1 MSIHRLEH
9 TQILPAGLET
19 CWRFF
24 SDPRNLSKITP
35 AELDFK
41 ILTELPSQ
49 MHAGLKIEYRV
60 RPLLGI
66 PMRWVSE
73 ITEVEPLQSFADKQ
87 LKGPYRT
94 WCHRHE
100 FRALDADHTEM
111 RDLIDYSL
119 WLGPLGDLAHL
130 LVVRRQLKHIFD
142 YRTAAVERIFGPA

>member
-1 MSIHRLEH
+1 MSTHRLEH
-9 TQILPAGLET
+9 TQIIPAGLET
-19 CWRFF
+19 CWTFF

-41 ILTELPSQ
+41 VLTELPSQ
-49 MHAGLKIEYRV
+49 MYAGLKIEYRV

-73 ITEVEPLQSFADKQ
+73 IKEVEPLQSFADEQ

-100 FRALDADHTEM
+100 FRTLDADHTEM

-142 YRTAAVERIFGPA
+142 YRMAAVERIFSPA

>member
-9 TQILPAGLET
+9 TQIIPAGLET
-19 CWRFF
+19 CWTFF

-41 ILTELPSQ
+41 ILTELPPQ

-73 ITEVEPLQSFADKQ
+73 ITEVEHLRSFADEQ

-142 YRTAAVERIFGPA
+142 YRTAAVEKIFGPA